1 MTGKKRKKSVADA
14 YLDKFRAKARA
25 QRQPP
30 PPAGTGKVKR
40 DWVLILFLVFWL
52 LGWSM
57 GMLVA
62 TAFVLDGAGGWFMIA
77 WLFVAL
83 IGWLFAWRQLY
94 LELRG
99 KPAGTGDDS

>member
-1 MTGKKRKKSVADA
+1 MAGKKGRKSVADA
-14 YLDKFRAKARA
+14 YLDKFRARARA
-25 QRQPP
+25 HRQPL

-40 DWVLILFLVFWL
+40 DWVSILFLVFWL
-52 LGWSM
+52 LVWSM

-62 TAFVLDGAGGWFMIA
+62 AVFVLEGPRSWFLVI
-77 WLFVAL
+77 WLFFAL

-99 KPAGTGDDS
+99 KSAETGDDS